1 MEHGTTEKT
10 MKKAFITG
18 ITGQDG
24 SYLAELLLNK
34 GYEVHGIIRK
44 SSVFN
49 TERIDHLIRQSYLK
63 DNHVPKKFF
72 TYYSDLTDASS
83 LSRLLE
89 KIKPSEIY
97 NLAAQSH
104 VKVSFDMPEYT
115 ASVIALG
122 TTRLLEKIVDL
133 NYDVKFYQA
142 SSSEIFG
149 NSRQEYQ
156 NEDTPLNPMSPY
168 ACSKAFSYWMTIN
181 YRRAYNL
188 FACNGILFN
197 HESPRRHETFV
208 TRKITRALARI
219 LNGKQ
224 DILYLGNLDVKRD
237 WGYAKDYVYA
247 MWLMLQQ
254 EKPDD
259 YVIATGENHSVKN
272 FLTEAFSLVG
282 LKWENYVQIDPQFLR
297 KNELYSLCGDSKKAK
312 DKLNWMPTCN
322 FKSLVRIMVEHDLSL
337 EGLNINQFLK

>member
-1 MEHGTTEKT
+1 

-18 ITGQDG
+18 VTGQDG

-34 GYEVHGIIRK
+34 GYEVHGVIRK

-49 TERIDHLIRQSYLK
+49 TERIDHLMHQKYLK
-63 DNHVPKKFF
+63 DNHRPNKFF
-72 TYYSDLTDASS
+72 TYYSDLIDTSS
-83 LSRLLE
+83 LGRLLE
-89 KIKPSEIY
+89 MIKPCEIY

-115 ASVIALG
+115 ANVIALG
-122 TTRLLEKIVDL
+122 TVRLLEKIVDL

-149 NSRQEYQ
+149 DSGKEYQ
-156 NEDTPLNPMSPY
+156 NENTPLNPMNPY

-181 YRRAYNL
+181 YRKAYNL

-224 DILYLGNLDVKRD
+224 DTLYLGDLDVKRD

-247 MWLMLQQ
+247 MWLMLQK

-259 YVIATGENHSVKN
+259 YVIATGKNHSVRD

-282 LKWENYVQIDPQFLR
+282 LEWEKYVQIDSQFFR
-297 KNELYSLCGDSKKAK
+297 KNEVYSLRGDFKKAK
-312 DKLNWMPTCN
+312 DKLNWKPTCD
-322 FKSLVRIMVEHDLSL
+322 FKKLVRIMVKHDLSM
-337 EGLNINQFLK
+337 EGLDINKFLK